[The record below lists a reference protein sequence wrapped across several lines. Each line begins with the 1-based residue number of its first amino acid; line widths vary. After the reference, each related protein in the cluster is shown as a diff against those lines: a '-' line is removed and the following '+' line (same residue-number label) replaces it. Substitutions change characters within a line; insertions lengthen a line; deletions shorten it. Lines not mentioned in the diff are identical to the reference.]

1 VAASLKA
8 EGERAVFACSAAIDG
23 EEMQMRRL
31 VLLLALV
38 LAAAAAVSPAS
49 ANAPAQH
56 FTEDVTGDEIVCGS
70 TVYTVTSGLLVIT
83 IHEGESASGNMNFT
97 GTVVPRDVVL
107 EDADGNVFSI
117 QGAEW
122 FGGTFNAQQGT
133 FQFTDTDYF
142 TIVSSGGGVVGTVR
156 ATFHIS
162 PNGKVVDLNFG
173 TCELPEEE

>member
-1 VAASLKA
+1 MK
-8 EGERAVFACSAAIDG
+8 
-23 EEMQMRRL
+23 RL

-56 FTEDVTGDEIVCGS
+56 STEDVTGDEIVCGS
-70 TVYTVTSGLLVIT
+70 TVYTVTTGVLVIT
-83 IHEGESASGNMNFT
+83 THEGASASGNTNFT
-97 GTVVPRDVVL
+97 VTIVPQDVVL
-107 EDADGNVFSI
+107 EDAAGSVFSI
-117 QGAEW
+117 HGAEW
-122 FGGTFNAQQGT
+122 IGGTENAQTGT

-156 ATFHIS
+156 TTFHIS
-162 PNGKVVDLNFG
+162 PNGRVVDLEFG

>member
-1 VAASLKA
+1 
-8 EGERAVFACSAAIDG
+8 
-23 EEMQMRRL
+23 MRRTGL
-31 VLLLALV
+31 FLTLL
-38 LAAAAAVSPAS
+38 LAAAAAVSSAS

-70 TVYTVTSGLLVIT
+70 TIYTVTSGSLAIT
-83 IHEGESASGNMNFT
+83 IHEGTSASGNINFT
-97 GTVVPRDVVL
+97 GTIVPRGVVL
-107 EDADGNVFSI
+107 EDAVGNVYSI

-133 FQFTDTDYF
+133 MQFTDTDFF
-142 TIVSSGGGVVGTVR
+142 TIVGSGGGVVGTVR
-156 ATFHIS
+156 AIFHIS